1 MMPIKYRVIRFFAIT
16 IICQISSSCRDIER
30 DYLDS
35 VCDKRKIFTVDTLV
49 GSPAFVAKMTSEFFM
64 LKPLSLPSDTFVL
77 RIEYETDSTTRI
89 FQFSHFNSFAN
100 YKIYTFPVD
109 TINGQILFDK
119 TINKPGDYMKEYP
132 SSVSAKDF
140 IGQMKKNKILDLPD
154 CDSIQGYPQSY
165 KMSYRLEFSNS
176 CVYRVYDYTDPYIH
190 RVKFKEAQSL
200 TSFIDYLKLHFN
212 F

>member
-1 MMPIKYRVIRFFAIT
+1 MTFKFAI
-16 IICQISSSCRDIER
+16 IKLIAVFIVCQIAVSCQYTQQ

-35 VCDKRKIFTVDTLV
+35 ICDKRKIFTVDTLV
-49 GSPAFVAKMTSEFFM
+49 HSPAFVAKVTSEFFM

-165 KMSYRLEFSNS
+165 KMSYRVEFSNS
-176 CVYRVYDYTDPYIH
+176 CVYGVYVYGDPYLH